1 MKLVKIQSELK
12 APKGQ
17 VNKFG
22 NYRYRSAED
31 IIEAA
36 KPILHKYFCALVIS
50 DEVVQ
55 VGDRIYIKS
64 SAFLIDEETKETIT
78 MVHGWAREEEV
89 KKGMDAAQITGSA
102 SSYARKYALN
112 GLFAIDDTKDADATN
127 EHKDEVGNDKR
138 LYLLTLLESTTYDEQ
153 AKEKLAVRIEAITT
167 QESYDKALTNLQSN
181 QIEDKD
187 RIAMGLNYNQNDIKK
202 TTKRK

>member
-17 VNKFG
+17 LNKFG

-36 KPILHKYFCALVIS
+36 KPICHKYGYALIIS
-50 DEVVQ
+50 DEIVQ
-55 VGDRIYIKS
+55 ISDRVYVK
-64 SAFLIDEETKETIT
+64 ATAMLLDELNPEMQIMTY
-78 MVHGWAREEEV
+78 GWAREEEV

-167 QESYDKALTNLQSN
+167 QDSYDKALTNLQSN
-181 QIEDKD
+181 QIQDKD

>member
-36 KPILHKYFCALVIS
+36 KPILHKYSCALLIS
-50 DEVVQ
+50 DEIVQ
-55 VGDRIYIKS
+55 VSDRVYVK
-64 SAFLIDEETKETIT
+64 ATAMLIDEENEELPIR
-78 MVHGWAREEEV
+78 VHGWAREEEV

>member
-1 MKLVKIQSELK
+1 MKLVKIQAELK

-17 VNKFG
+17 LNKFG

-31 IIEAA
+31 IIEAV
-36 KPILHKYFCALVIS
+36 KPIIHKNGCALLLS
-50 DEVVQ
+50 DEIIQ
-55 VGDRIYIKS
+55 VGDRIYVR
-64 SAFLIDEETKETIT
+64 ATAMLVDEENKDTIKIY
-78 MVHGWAREEEV
+78 GWAREEEV

-102 SSYARKYALN
+102 SSYARTYALN

-153 AKEKLAVRIEAITT
+153 AKEKLAIRIEALTT
-167 QESYDKALTNLQSN
+167 KESYDKALLNLQLN
-181 QIEDKD
+181 QIQDKD
-187 RIAMGLNYNQNDIKK
+187 RIAMGMNYNQTDIKK
-202 TTKRK
+202 TTKTK